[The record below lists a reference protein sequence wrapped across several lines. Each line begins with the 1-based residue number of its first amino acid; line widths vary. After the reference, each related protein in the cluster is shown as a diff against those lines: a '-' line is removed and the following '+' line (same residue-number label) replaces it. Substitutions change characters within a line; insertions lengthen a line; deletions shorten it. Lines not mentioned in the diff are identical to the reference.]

1 MSNQAVTQQDQMVRG
16 TLWLTVGNF
25 ASRLMGALYVIPWLI
40 WMGEHSHQANAL
52 FSMGYTIYA
61 IFLNM
66 STAGINVAVA
76 KQIAKYN
83 SMGKPDMSFKLIRVA
98 LAFMM
103 GLGLFFGALMYL
115 GAPLFARLS
124 GVEVELV
131 PVMRSLSWAVLI
143 FPAMSIVRGIFQGLN
158 DMKPYAMSQVVEQL
172 IRLIWMLLVT
182 FFIMQV
188 GSRDYVKA
196 VTQSTFA
203 AFIGMLASV
212 VVLLYYLW
220 KAKLMKPILE
230 TAAPSEAINSR
241 AILLETVKE
250 AIPFI
255 VTGAAIQ
262 IFQLIDQFSFINT
275 MSLLTDRSQAELEVL
290 FSYFSAN
297 PNKIFMILISVA
309 TAIGGVGI
317 PLLTENVVKG
327 ERQASAKLIL
337 NSLTMLIVFL
347 LPAVLGSI
355 LLAKPLYTTFYGL
368 PDSMALSLFV
378 LAMLTTLILGVYT
391 VLAPMLQALFENRNA
406 VKYFLYGA
414 LVKLTLQL
422 PLIVIFHAYG
432 PILATAAGLAIPV
445 VLMARRI
452 KEITGFDQ
460 VLFFNRGLLIILQ
473 TLAMGLVVL
482 VLELLLNWLLPVTSR
497 SSSMVH
503 LILGGTI
510 GGGLYVLMSLA
521 TRSIDFVIGKP
532 KADRLRHR
540 LKMK

>member
-83 SMGKPDMSFKLIRVA
+83 SMGKPAMSFKLIRVA
-98 LAFMM
+98 LTFMM

-115 GAPLFARLS
+115 GAPLFAKMS

-158 DMKPYAMSQVVEQL
+158 TMKPYAMSQVAEQL
-172 IRLIWMLLVT
+172 IRLIWMLLTT

-188 GSRDYVKA
+188 GSGDYVKA

-203 AFIGMLASV
+203 AFVGMLASV
-212 VVLLYYLW
+212 AVLVYYLW
-220 KAKLMKPILE
+220 QADLIKPILE
-230 TAAPSEAINSR
+230 TPASSEPIDSR
-241 AILLETVKE
+241 AVLLETVKE

-262 IFQLIDQFSFINT
+262 IFQLIDQFTFINT
-275 MSLLTDRSQAELEVL
+275 MSLLTDWTQAELEVL

-327 ERQASAKLIL
+327 EREASAKLIL
-337 NSLTMLIVFL
+337 NSLTMLLVFL
-347 LPAVLGSI
+347 LPAVAGTI
-355 LLAKPLYTTFYGL
+355 LLAKPLYTTFYGI
-368 PDSMALSLFV
+368 PDNMALTLFI
-378 LAMLTTLILGVYT
+378 LAMLTTLVLGIYT

-414 LVKLTLQL
+414 LVKLVLQL
-422 PLIVIFHAYG
+422 PLIVVFHAYG
-432 PILATAAGLAIPV
+432 PILATAVGLAVPV
-445 VLMARRI
+445 VLMAKRMRQ
-452 KEITGFDQ
+452 ITGFDHT
-460 VLFFNRGLLIILQ
+460 LLFNRGLLIVLQ
-473 TLAMGLVVL
+473 TLVMALLVLVV
-482 VLELLLNWLLPVTSR
+482 EILLNSLLPVTGR
-497 SSSMVH
+497 LSSMIH
-503 LILGGTI
+503 LAVGGAV
-510 GGGLYVLMSLA
+510 GVGLYAVMSLA
-521 TRSIDFVIGKP
+521 TRSIDFIIGKP
-532 KADRLRHR
+532 KADHLRAR
-540 LKMK
+540 FKIK